1 MADGLGSVVPFFQSI
16 SRICKKRE
24 PAKNGS
30 LRSLPRRRKRA
41 ASNFAS
47 ADALLLFRQAGTVC
61 AASSSAESK
70 CVLSCS
76 RQWRIVEMVGEW
88 RITRRAEGRRRFSGG
103 CGAAFASL
111 PALRPAAGPY
121 CPAPLSRQPPTFQP
135 FFSDMQSDCCCTLC
149 AHTDMQPHSSSASE
163 PEAHPFPPPGQRPG
177 GFPLFPVCEEVV
189 EDVLHGVVRV
199 EFRLVSHDFRQ
210 HRPVDFQ

>member
-24 PAKNGS
+24 PAKYGS

-47 ADALLLFRQAGTVC
+47 AGALLLFRQAGTVC
-61 AASSSAESK
+61 AASSAAESK
-70 CVLSCS
+70 FVLSCS

-111 PALRPAAGPY
+111 PALCPAAGPY
-121 CPAPLSRQPPTFQP
+121 CPAPLSRRTPTFQP
-135 FFSDMQSDCCCTLC
+135 FFQICNLIVV
-149 AHTDMQPHSSSASE
+149 ARSASIRICSLTVHLHLNRRR
-163 PEAHPFPPPGQRPG
+163 ARFPRPG
-177 GFPLFPVCEEVV
+177 SDRADSLY
-189 EDVLHGVVRV
+189 
-199 EFRLVSHDFRQ
+199 FRFARKSSRTFCMAS
-210 HRPVDFQ
+210 FGSNFGS